1 MYLFTVVVNIPMQK
15 LSIWSLLFELI
26 YRLEML
32 EKCWTIRTLWFSK
45 DIKLSHNQIGKSFTS
60 LTRALSR
67 RPCLITAVSHTKL
80 NIVTGNL
87 THFSFPQDLLARLY
101 DEKHNAK
108 CFSVLL
114 NNKFQM
120 FYNVILKYSHN
131 TIQNE

>member
-1 MYLFTVVVNIPMQK
+1 MQK
-15 LSIWSLLFELI
+15 LSIWSILFELI

-67 RPCLITAVSHTKL
+67 RPCLITVVSHTKL

-87 THFSFPQDLLARLY
+87 THFSFPQDLLARLS
-101 DEKHNAK
+101 DEKHNEK
-108 CFSVLL
+108 YSLQQSFSVLL
-114 NNKFQM
+114 NNKFQL

-131 TIQNE
+131 IIQNE